1 MITHREAEI
10 LTSARQDAP
19 LDPVVERELQ
29 AHLATC
35 DECRAFAIATERLT
49 ASIKAMPSIP
59 ANPRTR
65 REVMEQVHRGRNPFA
80 RLLAGIGGG
89 FQAGPVLA
97 AAATLVIIGLFGW
110 LALDRLVLDDGD
122 GTNNQIAAVPTQQA
136 VERLAAS
143 PTQEPATET
152 PEPTATDV
160 PPTET
165 PEPTATD
172 VPPIEE
178 PEPTATDVPPTETP
192 EPTATDAPPI
202 EEPEPTAT
210 DVPPTQEP
218 EPTST
223 TAPTEEPAVASVPED
238 EEGEPTDLTTMA
250 EESEGATE
258 EPTQEPTREPTTVPT
273 EEPTPESTL
282 EPTTEPTE
290 EPTTEPEPTNT
301 PGIEPM
307 EGSQVIES
315 DGTGAAD
322 PTQLPDGVGSGPS
335 DDEAPPI
342 ESTDNEASEDTGD
355 ESESGDDVGGQS
367 ITAIEPMGGDEE
379 EVESTP
385 DDDDAVEELDEPEGQ
400 SLEAVSVRYTGI
412 DGDPSGHLGLTREG
426 RLEFMPVPDGA
437 SRTTAAG
444 FRVEFADTQPGVI
457 HLCGDGYCEPAL
469 EAPESEA
476 WQGDVPL
483 GVIGDTTYFLR
494 LYSDRTEVVGS
505 PSDGTSLYD
514 PQVLVEL
521 GPTSAPAAVYENSG
535 IMFAWLPGGQWLE
548 ISQGSAQVFSGAY
561 SDPYN
566 LRFAPLANN
575 GPLIGYFSNGTLV
588 IAPVTAPD
596 QAIFS
601 MPTDGIDFDLT
612 GGGTRVAVIRGS
624 DIVIYDIDGNLL
636 QVYSGTDVQPGS
648 LIWLLD
654 GIVYVDRNTG
664 TLYQIPETAP

>member
-35 DECRAFAIATERLT
+35 DECRAFALATERLT
-49 ASIKAMPSIP
+49 AGIQAMPSIP
-59 ANPRTR
+59 VNPRTR
-65 REVMEQVHRGRNPFA
+65 REVMEQVQRGRNPFA

-89 FQAGPVLA
+89 FQTGPVLA
-97 AAATLVIIGLFGW
+97 AAATLVIVGLFGW
-110 LALDRLVLDDGD
+110 LALDRLVLDDGNGGD
-122 GTNNQIAAVPTQQA
+122 TQIAAVPTQPALEQ
-136 VERLAAS
+136 LAAS
-143 PTQEPATET
+143 PTQL
-152 PEPTATDV
+152 

-165 PEPTATD
+165 PEPTVTD
-172 VPPIEE
+172 VPPVETLEPTATEVPPTETPAPTATEVPSIEE
-178 PEPTATDVPPTETP
+178 PEPTATDVPPTE
-192 EPTATDAPPI
+192 
-202 EEPEPTAT
+202 EPEPTAT
-210 DVPPTQEP
+210 DVPPTEVP
-218 EPTST
+218 EPTAT
-223 TAPTEEPAVASVPED
+223 TVPTEEPVDVVAS
-238 EEGEPTDLTTMA
+238 EGEGEEPTDLTTMSQEA
-250 EESEGATE
+250 EAEAGETE
-258 EPTQEPTREPTTVPT
+258 EPTA
-273 EEPTPESTL
+273 
-282 EPTTEPTE
+282 EPTTEPTAEPTSEPTEVVTPEATE
-290 EPTTEPEPTNT
+290 EPTAEPEPTNT

-307 EGSQVIES
+307 EGSTVVTS

-322 PTQLPDGVGSGPS
+322 PTQLPEGVGSGPS
-335 DDEAPPI
+335 EDESPPI
-342 ESTDNEASEDTGD
+342 EPTGD
-355 ESESGDDVGGQS
+355 RVPDDSGDLSEGGDDVGGQS
-367 ITAIEPMGGDEE
+367 ITAIEPMGGDDEE
-379 EVESTP
+379 ESTP
-385 DDDDAVEELDEPEGQ
+385 DVDDTVDEVDDTEGQ
-400 SLEAVSVRYTGI
+400 SLEAASVRYTGI

-426 RLEFMPVPDGA
+426 RLEFMTVPDGA
-437 SRTTAAG
+437 SRTTSGG
-444 FRVEFADTQPGVI
+444 FRVEFAEAQPGVI

-469 EAPESEA
+469 EAPESDT

-483 GVIGDTTYFLR
+483 GVIGETTYFMR
-494 LYSDRTEVVGS
+494 LYGDRTEVMAS

-514 PQVLVEL
+514 PHVLIEI

-548 ISQGSAQVFSGAY
+548 ISDGSAQVFSGAY
-561 SDPYN
+561 GDPYN
-566 LRFAPLANN
+566 LRFAPLATN

-612 GGGTRVAVIRGS
+612 GGGTRVAVIQGS

-636 QVYSGTDVQPGS
+636 QVFSGTDVQPGS